1 VAQHE
6 ALKGIVMRIRL
17 CFMLFVTFLVAGCN
31 SSSKVASVTPEATTR
46 TYRGTASVGDFLTVT
61 INPSA
66 LTLTYTNHSNGDTGT
81 IPYTVNSDGTYTLSD
96 PQGNLIAAYEVANYA
111 MLIQAA
117 KTGPNHDTPAL
128 ITAVNSTDIALSTF
142 SGQAYNYMQFRTR
155 AGGVQIGA
163 ISIDAQGI
171 ASTTAFWPSG
181 LYFQGG
187 TAFGSGT
194 MDMSLAELDSSRD
207 FLKLTDQGDSSLYD
221 YVFGTANG
229 IFAVDSPNG
238 AILGLKKASSKDFDP
253 SFAGTY
259 QTISYQKNG
268 ATMGSNNSE
277 LGTPSLAQ
285 ATISVSTAG
294 VFTVTDEQG
303 RTPTTGTL
311 TPVADV
317 SYLYGSGK
325 LADPCYGLFTY
336 RITGPTSQ
344 QDVFVTFMGRAML
357 FSSFTGSTVQ
367 SGLYDYV
374 YGVGLK

>member
-1 VAQHE
+1 
-6 ALKGIVMRIRL
+6 MRMRL

-31 SSSKVASVTPEATTR
+31 STSKVASVTPEATTR

-81 IPYTVNSDGTYTLSD
+81 IPYNVNTDGTYTLSD
-96 PQGNLIAAYEVANYA
+96 PHANLIAAYEVANYGL
-111 MLIQAA
+111 LIQAA

-128 ITAVNSTDIALSTF
+128 ITAVNSTDISLATF
-142 SGQAYNYMQFRTR
+142 RSQAYNYMQFRTR
-155 AGGVQIGA
+155 AGGVQIGSV
-163 ISIDAQGI
+163 SIDPQGI
-171 ASTTAFWPSG
+171 ASTTTFWPSG

-194 MDMSLAELDSSRD
+194 MDLSLAELDSSRD
-207 FLKLTDQGDSSLYD
+207 FLKLADQGDSSLYN

-238 AILGLKKASSKDFDP
+238 AILGLKKTSSKDFDP

-259 QTISYQKNG
+259 RTISYQKTG
-268 ATMGSNNSE
+268 ASTGSNNSE
-277 LGTPSLAQ
+277 SGTPTLSH
-285 ATISVSTAG
+285 ATITVSSAG
-294 VFTVTDEQG
+294 VFTVTDDQG
-303 RTPTTGTL
+303 NTPTTGTL
-311 TPVADV
+311 TPVADAP
-317 SYLYGSGK
+317 YLYGSGK
-325 LADPCYGLFTY
+325 LGDPCYGLFTY
-336 RITGPTSQ
+336 RITGATTQ

-367 SGLYDYV
+367 SGIYDYV

>member
-1 VAQHE
+1 
-6 ALKGIVMRIRL
+6 MRMRL
-17 CFMLFVTFLVAGCN
+17 CFMLFVAFLLAGCN
-31 SSSKVASVTPEATTR
+31 STSKVASAAPEATTR
-46 TYRGTASVGDFLTVT
+46 TYRGTASVGDFLTVI

-81 IPYTVNSDGTYTLSD
+81 IPYSVNSDGTYTLSD
-96 PQGNLIAAYEVANYA
+96 PQANLIAAYEVANYA

-117 KTGPNHDTPAL
+117 KTGPTHDTPAL

-171 ASTTAFWPSG
+171 ASTAAFWPSG

-285 ATISVSTAG
+285 ATISVSAAG

-311 TPVADV
+311 TPVADA